1 VQINRRKKYVSALWR
16 LVSPRLNTFN
26 LHRIIT
32 FGRN

>member
-1 VQINRRKKYVSALWR
+1 VQINRRKRYVTALWR

-26 LHRIIT
+26 FNRIIT